1 TVAAFDHGLTPIVC
15 VGETLEQRE
24 ANETLTHIK
33 EQVKAALESLK
44 AEQIKETII
53 AYEPIWAIGTGKTAT
68 STQDNEVCKHIR
80 NVVRDL
86 TNEDVAQ
93 QFVINYGGLVKP
105 DKIDMMIDS
114 SEIAVA

>member
-1 TVAAFDHGLTPIVC
+1 MNKKTVASFNHGLKPIVC

-24 ANETLTHIK
+24 GNETLTHIK
-33 EQVKAALESLK
+33 EQVKAALDSLK

-68 STQDNEVCKHIR
+68 SAQANEVCKHIS

-86 TNEDVAQ
+86 TKEDVAHKI
-93 QFVINYGGLVKP
+93 VIQ
-105 DKIDMMIDS
+105 
-114 SEIAVA
+114 